1 MDLKQKLFE
10 IRSYT
15 PIPFILIA
23 IIFAEPTFETL
34 SIGFAIAIIGESIR
48 FWGVSICGSVTRTTG
63 AVGATNLVTDGPFGF
78 VRNPLYVGNILMY
91 VGCSFTSNS
100 IYPWLQITTP
110 IYFIFQYHIIV
121 LKEEEYLRKVF
132 KEEYSNYEKNVPRF
146 FPRLTKYIGNHS
158 FHRKADLSRGLKSE
172 SRTLQSFILISAIM
186 LYQYFKNL

>member
-48 FWGVSICGSVTRTTG
+48 FWGVSICGSETRTTG

-91 VGCSFTSNS
+91 VGCSFMSNS
-100 IYPWLQITTP
+100 IYPWLQITTA

-146 FPRLTKYIGNHS
+146 FPRLTKIYWQS
-158 FHRKADLSRGLKSE
+158 FVSPKSRFV
-172 SRTLQSFILISAIM
+172 SRTKIGIANATIF
-186 LYQYFKNL
+186 YFNQRNNVVSIF